1 MESGESSAH
10 STSHLPGP
18 HARNTRLVPGPVG
31 GSVVNLV
38 VVILLLFAVILGWLV
53 LLGVLDYLNGR

>member
-1 MESGESSAH
+1 
-10 STSHLPGP
+10 
-18 HARNTRLVPGPVG
+18 
-31 GSVVNLV
+31 VNLV